1 MKAAARVERFVM
13 KRGMKWIFWECPA
26 WRTSLCLPSLDL
38 FFLYGSYCPVL
49 MFISRRWISRISISW
64 GWVSVA
70 NGLMDQGPVFIYCV
84 SVLHCPSFEVFPF
97 FFFFF
102 LLEVI
107 WVFAADSLE
116 IGGRLFTSGQKIKC
130 MVVKLHLLAT
140 CSKVQKQKKNRF
152 WGTASA
158 LYWFFLDIMFV
169 HLLNSEVHFSTS
181 LHLSVGKAACLWTS
195 LNPWR
200 SQIRFNC
207 MLKIQHMVCWLR
219 TGS

>member
-84 SVLHCPSFEVFPF
+84 SVLHCPSFEVFPLF

-130 MVVKLHLLAT
+130 MVVKLRLLAT
-140 CSKVQKQKKNRF
+140 CSKVQKQKKKNRF
-152 WGTASA
+152 WGIDSA
-158 LYWFFLDIMFV
+158 LYWFFRCSVCPSSQLR
-169 HLLNSEVHFSTS
+169 STFQHK
-181 LHLSVGKAACLWTS
+181 LTSVCG
-195 LNPWR
+195 
-200 SQIRFNC
+200 
-207 MLKIQHMVCWLR
+207 
-219 TGS
+219 

>member
-70 NGLMDQGPVFIYCV
+70 NGLMDQGYLFTVCLFSTVPHLKC
-84 SVLHCPSFEVFPF
+84 SPL

-140 CSKVQKQKKNRF
+140 CSKVQKQKKIGF
-152 WGTASA
+152 EAQPQLCTD
-158 LYWFFLDIMFV
+158 FF
-169 HLLNSEVHFSTS
+169 
-181 LHLSVGKAACLWTS
+181 
-195 LNPWR
+195 
-200 SQIRFNC
+200 
-207 MLKIQHMVCWLR
+207 
-219 TGS
+219 